1 MSTFLTVAQH
11 GLVGDMK
18 SPVDVTYLAD
28 AVIMLRFFE
37 ARGSVRRAIS
47 VIKKRT
53 GKHEDTIREFWID
66 GGLHVGEPLVEF
78 HGVLRGTPCPAQR
91 CARRHGRRRAGE
103 RRRPDAA
110 CSARWFWRRGAAT
123 PPSPLSLIDQAG
135 VREPHL
141 PRSCRAGRGAG
152 RRRRRSC

>member
-78 HGVLRGTPCPAQR
+78 HGVLRGTP
-91 CARRHGRRRAGE
+91 
-103 RRRPDAA
+103 
-110 CSARWFWRRGAAT
+110 
-123 PPSPLSLIDQAG
+123 
-135 VREPHL
+135 
-141 PRSCRAGRGAG
+141 
-152 RRRRRSC
+152 